1 MIAIY
6 KKLVARFIT
15 QYWIWVILFWV
26 GLAVGLR
33 SIAPSWESIAQDGD
47 LQFLPADLPSRVGQ
61 QLLEEGFPKHRA
73 RSQLVI
79 VFAREEKSL
88 QQLDLAIGLDV
99 GRRLMYVTAV
109 AAYRR
114 NQIQSTEGIR
124 LVGDRERD
132 EENLKLV
139 LAMFDE
145 AVSLD
150 QQWYDATRAAIPAE
164 QPLPADRLALLFWD
178 RSQVQTELGLED
190 LARSDRD
197 TALLLDPGIAQLKPM
212 QQRTDF
218 EWDHVLDLWTWN
230 DDLLGSKLGSKN
242 PRAKMLVMQ
251 LNSDFIATSNIPLLE
266 NTEGLI
272 TNVKELY
279 KPWDKEQGLEIGVT
293 GSAAVGGDMLRA
305 SAQAVQQTEWVTV
318 ALILVIL
325 AVIYRGPLLVAIPL
339 MTIGLSL
346 IVAMSL
352 VALLADGPDEHSWLG
367 LHVFTTTRIF
377 VVVLLFGAGTDF
389 CLFFLARCREVLQ
402 LSPYASRRNVQR
414 MVASS
419 WCSVHDALV
428 LSALTTIIG
437 LGLMFFSK
445 FEKFRNTGPIIGLSL
460 AVTIVVCLTF
470 TPAVICGLGHI
481 AFWPAL
487 AKRRPRQGDSIV
499 NDSLANGDDFDI
511 NRQLK
516 NSAPSTELPAS
527 FTLRFWTDVA
537 QFVVTKPV
545 RTLLVCLIVLAIPAI
560 QGWVHRDWVTYDF
573 ARELNENA
581 PSRQG
586 SLLVA
591 KHFQSSDN
599 SPLTV
604 VMNGKESF
612 ASDKEIRQAIEKLR
626 GKLYVEGVVSV
637 RSLTDPLGD
646 FPPER
651 RMGLFAQ
658 DSWRRR
664 LLEGHSLTQQF
675 YVSSNPSMDLRVARL
690 DLLISPNPFSI
701 EAEEVLARVERILQ
715 SEVADPESLWFESE
729 FAFAGTTPGIH
740 DLKMVTQA
748 DQQRIQILVTLGVW
762 IVLLVML
769 RRIWISGYLIFTV
782 LLSYLT
788 TVGLSQWFFQWAY
801 GDDFVGLDWKVPL
814 FLFVI
819 LVAVGQ
825 DYNVYL
831 TTRVIEEQERHG
843 PIKGLKRAL
852 ILTGGIITSCG
863 IVMAGTF
870 LSMTS
875 GAVGQWLSQ
884 TGLPIFQS
892 ANDST
897 PVLRGIVELGFAL
910 ALGVLIDTFLVRSIL
925 VPAMFA
931 IQTRF
936 AKKI

>member
-1 MIAIY
+1 MIANY

-26 GLAVGLR
+26 VLAIGLR

-47 LQFLPADLPSRVGQ
+47 LQFLPSDLPSRIGQ
-61 QLLEEGFPKHRA
+61 KLLEEGFPKHRA

-79 VFAREEKSL
+79 VLAREDKPL
-88 QQLDLAIGLDV
+88 RQLDLAIGLDV
-99 GRRLMYVTAV
+99 GRRLMYATAV

-114 NQIQSTEGIR
+114 NQLQAAEGIR
-124 LVGDRERD
+124 LVGDRAND
-132 EENLKLV
+132 QENLKLV
-139 LAMFDE
+139 LAFFDE
-145 AVSLD
+145 AVALD
-150 QQWYDATRAAIPAE
+150 QQWHDAARASIPDD
-164 QPLPADRLALLFWD
+164 QSLPSDRLAMLFWD
-178 RSQVQTELGLED
+178 RSQVHTEMGQED
-190 LARSDRD
+190 QARSDRE
-197 TALLLDPGIAQLKPM
+197 TALLLEPEIARCKLM
-212 QQRTDF
+212 EQRTEF
-218 EWDHVLDLWTWN
+218 EWDHLLDLWTWN

-242 PRAKMLVMQ
+242 PRAKMLVLQ
-251 LNSDFIATSNIPLLE
+251 LDSDFIATSNISLLE
-266 NTEGLI
+266 HTEKLLTGV
-272 TNVKELY
+272 TKLY
-279 KPWDKEQGLEIGVT
+279 EPWKAESEMEIGVT
-293 GSAAVGGDMLRA
+293 GSAAIGGDMLRA
-305 SAQAVQQTEWVTV
+305 SSQAVRQTEWVTV

-346 IVAMSL
+346 VVAMSI
-352 VALLADGPDEHSWLG
+352 VALIADGPGQQSSLG

-402 LSPYASRRNVQR
+402 VNPYASRRNVQR
-414 MVASS
+414 MVATS
-419 WCSVHDALV
+419 WCNVHDALL
-428 LSALTTIIG
+428 LSALTTIVG

-470 TPAVICGLGHI
+470 TPAVICGFGHV

-487 AKRRPRQGDSIV
+487 SKKRRKSNEHSNDLNAVDTKPDLESLAVGPTTKFTAA
-499 NDSLANGDDFDI
+499 DSLTI
-511 NRQLK
+511 RI
-516 NSAPSTELPAS
+516 
-527 FTLRFWTDVA
+527 WTRVA

-545 RTLLVCLIVLAIPAI
+545 RTLLVCLALLAIPAI
-560 QGWVHRDWVTYDF
+560 QGWIHRDWVTYDF
-573 ARELNENA
+573 ARELNESA

-586 SLLVA
+586 ARLVA

-604 VMNGKESF
+604 VMNGKSAF
-612 ASDKEIRQAIEKLR
+612 SSDKELRQAVEKLR
-626 GKLYVEGVVSV
+626 ELLYVDGVVSV

-664 LLEGHSLTQQF
+664 LLEGHTLTQKF

-690 DLLISPNPFSI
+690 DLLISPNPFSV
-701 EAEEVLARVERILQ
+701 EAEDVLARVEQILER
-715 SEVADPESLWFESE
+715 EVTDPASLWFESE
-729 FAFAGTTPGIH
+729 FAYAGTTPGIH
-740 DLKMVTQA
+740 DLKTVTQA
-748 DQQRIQILVTLGVW
+748 DQRRIQILVTLGVW
-762 IVLLVML
+762 IVLLIML

-782 LLSYLT
+782 VLSYLT

-831 TTRVIEEQERHG
+831 TTRVIEEQKRHG

-875 GAVGQWLSQ
+875 GAVGQWLNQ
-884 TGLPIFQS
+884 IGLPIFQS
-892 ANDST
+892 SNEST

-910 ALGVLIDTFLVRSIL
+910 ALGVIIDTFLVRSIL